1 MQLEN
6 LEHALQKV
14 KETLLQRIEE
24 GQNPE
29 RTES

>member
-14 KETLLQRIEE
+14 KETLVERMNEE
-24 GQNPE
+24 QGQEKN
-29 RTES
+29 